1 MKLFYGLL
9 HPVRLGS
16 FSLPLCFELF
26 SYVIL
31 HSNIAFFGLSILQQI
46 LSLESN
52 PEEIDNTVQQ
62 IFSLNKTQE
71 QTDVL

>member
-16 FSLPLCFELF
+16 FSLSLCFELF

-52 PEEIDNTVQQ
+52 LEEIDNTVQQ
-62 IFSLNKTQE
+62 IFSFNKTQE
-71 QTDVL
+71 HTDVL